1 MRADRLLTAVQLLRR
16 HGRLSA
22 SDLARRLEV
31 SRRTV
36 LRDMEALS
44 AAGVPVYA
52 ERGRDGGF
60 ALLPGYDPDM
70 EELTA
75 AETQA
80 VFLAGGQHAADALG
94 LGDSFAAALRKLAT
108 RLPDDAYRRVDHV
121 RDRIV
126 LDTGSWLRDPGE
138 PDALASVQRAVLAD
152 ERIRIR
158 YQSRAAARPGTRT
171 VDPWGLLQVG
181 TTWYLIA
188 AHRGRPRTY
197 RVGRIH
203 AVTLLG
209 EPCHRPP
216 GLDLR
221 RVWEEMRAE
230 FRSVPAT
237 EIVLRVHRPRLPIV
251 LGQLRV
257 TMLRE
262 AEHVDDD
269 PELVRV
275 PVRNLDGAAAT
286 LVGFA
291 DEVTVLDPPELRDLI
306 VAVADRARAHHLTSA
321 GGAAG
326 S

>member
-1 MRADRLLTAVQLLRR
+1 MRADRLLVAVQLLRR

-60 ALLPGYDPDM
+60 ALVPGFEPDV
-70 EELTA
+70 EPLSE

-80 VFLAGGQHAADALG
+80 VFLAGGQHAAEMLG
-94 LGDSFAAALRKLAT
+94 LGDSFTAALRKLAT
-108 RLPDDAYRRVDHV
+108 RLPDDDHRRVEHV
-121 RDRIV
+121 RERIV
-126 LDTGSWLRDPGE
+126 LDAGSWLRDRVE
-138 PDALASVQRAVLAD
+138 PDALVEVQRAVLAD

-158 YQSRAAARPGTRT
+158 YQSRAASRPGTRT
-171 VDPWGLLQVG
+171 VDPWGMLQVG

-197 RVGRIH
+197 RIARIH
-203 AVTLLG
+203 DVTRLG
-209 EPCHRPP
+209 EPCRRPP
-216 GLDLR
+216 DLDLR
-221 RVWEEMRAE
+221 QLWEQLRED

-237 EIVLRVHRPRLPIV
+237 EVVLRVHRPRLPVV

-257 TMLRE
+257 TMLGE
-262 AEHVDDD
+262 PSYVDDD

-275 PVRNLDGAAAT
+275 PVRNLDGAAAA
-286 LVGFA
+286 LAGFG
-291 DEVTVLDPPELRDLI
+291 DEVTVLAPPALRELI
-306 VAVADRARAHHLTSA
+306 VQRAERAVAHHR
-321 GGAAG
+321 GAP
-326 S
+326 